1 MTAPYASS
9 LYRLADTEVLLAVA
23 QTEQGPAPLFTEV
36 SGEPAVVAWTDL
48 EQARADVP
56 ESHQLFSMPV
66 AELLAQLPPHA
77 GLVVDPRAASPVHV
91 AAGSKAAVLAA
102 AQPFPAGAPTRIGDP
117 ADEPVELLAALR
129 SAAPS
134 VPGLRRLWRTW
145 YQVADARPRLLV
157 VYATDDPQQH
167 GPAAADAVVA
177 AARQVQH
184 PGPLLVLAVEDLP
197 AEHRTWL
204 LESTPPLFEAG

>member
-23 QTEQGPAPLFTEV
+23 QTGQGPAPLFTEV

-56 ESHQLFSMPV
+56 DTHQLFSLPV
-66 AELLAQLPPHA
+66 AELLAQLPAHA
-77 GLVVDPRAASPVHV
+77 GLVVDPRAGSPVHV
-91 AAGSKAAVLAA
+91 AAASKAAVIEAA
-102 AQPFPAGAPTRIGDP
+102 TPFPAGAPTRIGDP
-117 ADEPVELLAALR
+117 AQEPVELLTALR
-129 SAAPS
+129 SAAPA

-157 VYATDDPQQH
+157 VYGTDDPPRH
-167 GPAAADAVVA
+167 GPAAADAVIA
-177 AARQVQH
+177 AATQVQH
-184 PGPLLVLAVEDLP
+184 ADPLLVLALEDLP
-197 AEHRTWL
+197 AEHRDWL
-204 LESTPPLFEAG
+204 LESTPPLYEAR

>member
-23 QTEQGPAPLFTEV
+23 QTDQGPAPLLTDV

-48 EQARADVP
+48 DQARAEVP
-56 ESHQLFSMPV
+56 DSHQLFSMPV
-66 AELLAQLPPHA
+66 SELLAQLPPHA

-91 AAGSKAAVLAA
+91 AAASKAAVLEAA
-102 AQPFPAGAPTRIGDP
+102 TPFPAGAPTRIGDP
-117 ADEPVELLAALR
+117 AEEPAELLAALC
-129 SAAPS
+129 STAPS

-157 VYATDDPQQH
+157 VYGTDDPPRH
-167 GPAAADAVVA
+167 GAAAADAVIA
-177 AARQVQH
+177 AATRVQH
-184 PGPLLVLAVEDLP
+184 AGPLLVLALEDLP

-204 LESTPPLFEAG
+204 LENTPPLYEAR